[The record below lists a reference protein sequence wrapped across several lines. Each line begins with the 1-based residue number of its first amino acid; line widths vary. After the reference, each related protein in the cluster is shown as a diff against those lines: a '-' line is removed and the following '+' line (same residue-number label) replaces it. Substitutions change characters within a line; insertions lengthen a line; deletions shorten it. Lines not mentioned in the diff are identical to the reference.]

1 MTTPVLSIIT
11 PLYNRE
17 FLIADCI
24 HSVGL
29 AGLPVEMIIV
39 DDGSKDASVAAV
51 HRTIEALGLQGQ
63 VTLLQQ
69 ANAGPSA
76 ARNRAA
82 ALARGEWLV
91 FLDSDDLWFPWTL
104 PSLLRSLPTLPAQV
118 KLAFAKGVNFAD
130 ASELESAEP
139 SEVAAS
145 QHDCFVEAVKRNPTS
160 RYGACNAAVRR
171 SAFVALGGFS
181 PELRCAE
188 DTDLFLRVDGAVA
201 LLLQPVLVGLRR
213 SGHES
218 LTGNVPEVLKGFDW
232 MVRRNAEGAYVGA
245 DHDRHSFLAGSC
257 AYSIKAAFSAGYLS
271 EAYRL
276 YFSNMTLL
284 RDSRTRKY
292 LLRLPLTPLLH
303 LYKPQAYP
311 FRLRRR

>member
-1 MTTPVLSIIT
+1 MTTPILSIIT

-17 FLIADCI
+17 ILIADCI
-24 HSVGL
+24 RSVGL

-104 PSLLRSLPTLPAQV
+104 PSLLSSLPKLPAQV

-130 ASELESAEP
+130 AAELESAEP
-139 SEVAAS
+139 SDVTTS
-145 QHDCFVEAVKRNPTS
+145 HHDCFVEAVKRNPTS

-181 PELRCAE
+181 PALRCAE

-218 LTGNVPEVLKGFDW
+218 LTGNVPEVLKGFEW

-245 DHDRHSFLAGSC
+245 AHDRHSFLAGSC
-257 AYSIKAAFSAGYLS
+257 AYSIRTAFGSGHLLD
-271 EAYRL
+271 AYRL
-276 YFSNMTLL
+276 YLSNLSLL
-284 RDSRTRKY
+284 ASPRTIGH
-292 LLRLPLTPLLH
+292 LLRLPLTPLMH
-303 LYKPQAYP
+303 YWRPENYP
-311 FRLRRR
+311 FRWSA

>member
-1 MTTPVLSIIT
+1 MTAPVLSIIT

-17 FLIADCI
+17 VFIADCI
-24 HSVGL
+24 RSVGL

-51 HRTIEALGLQGQ
+51 HRTIRALGLQGQ
-63 VTLLQQ
+63 VTLVEQE
-69 ANAGPSA
+69 NAGPSA

-104 PSLLRSLPTLPAQV
+104 PSLLSSLPGLPAQV
-118 KLAFAKGVNFAD
+118 KLAFARGMNFAD
-130 ASELESAEP
+130 PTDLKAAVP
-139 SEVAAS
+139 SEAKIS
-145 QHDCFVEAVKRNPTS
+145 LHDCFVEAVKSNPTL

-171 SAFVALGGFS
+171 SAFDKLGGFS

-201 LLLQPVLVGLRR
+201 LLLHPVLVGLRR

-218 LTGNVPEVLKGFDW
+218 LTGNVPEVLKGFNW
-232 MVRRNAEGAYVGA
+232 MVRRNAGGGYVGDA
-245 DHDRHSFLAGSC
+245 QDRHSFLAGSC
-257 AYSIKAAFSAGYLS
+257 AYSIRTAFGSGYLFD
-271 EAYRL
+271 AYRL
-276 YFSNMTLL
+276 YFSNLSLL
-284 RDSRTRKY
+284 KNPRTRGH
-292 LLRLPLTPLLH
+292 LLRLPFTPLMHHLH
-303 LYKPQAYP
+303 PENYP
-311 FRLRRR
+311 FRWRA